1 MLWLKLAWRNL
12 WRNRTRTLVLL
23 AVISGSLA
31 FVGWMLNVAYGSYE
45 KMIEDAARMGSGHLS
60 LHHPD
65 YPQERLSELFFSGEK
80 AMPLLANRAGI
91 IKTLPRLYVSALAR
105 SSRDNRAVMIL
116 GVDFEGEFETNPLLQ
131 PSKTISGKI
140 PASDTQNLAYIGT
153 RLAENLRIDV
163 GKKLVVMFQDLSG
176 EITSKLY
183 RVGGIFKS
191 GVTQLDG
198 GTIFVNR
205 HSLATALGNSDALH
219 EIAILLADRKE
230 LPEQLAQLQKACAA
244 HKDIAVF
251 SWETTSKQ
259 IADAI
264 KMDSAQFK
272 FMIFLLYVMV
282 TIGTVNLLLMSIL
295 ERTREFGLLR
305 AIGLDRRR
313 IGLLIYC
320 EAALLGLIGALAGL
334 VLTIILSL
342 YSWHYGLD
350 FSSMFGE
357 AEVAGMLVSM
367 KVNSTWEWDWMLG
380 LTAGMIVVVILAAI
394 YPVKKALRAAP
405 AEAMRHH

>member
-23 AVISGSLA
+23 AAISGSLA
-31 FVGWMLNVAYGSYE
+31 FVAWMQNVASGSYE

-65 YPQERLSELFFSGEK
+65 YPQERLNELVFSGDP
-80 AMPLLANRAGI
+80 AMSLLENREGI
-91 IKTLPRLYVSALAR
+91 VRVLPRLYVSALAR

-116 GVDFEGEFETNPLLQ
+116 GVDFEREHASNPLLQ
-131 PSKTISGKI
+131 DTKTVSGRI

-153 RLAENLRIDV
+153 RLAENLRIDA

-191 GVTQLDG
+191 GVTQLDSA
-198 GTIFVNR
+198 TIFVNR

-219 EIAILLADRKE
+219 EIAILLADRDK

-251 SWETTSKQ
+251 SWEVTSKQ

-264 KMDSAQFK
+264 KIDSAQFK
-272 FMIFLLYVMV
+272 FMIFLLYVLV

-305 AIGLDRRR
+305 AIGLDRQR
-313 IGLLIYC
+313 IGRLIFF
-320 EAALLGLIGALAGL
+320 EAALLGLIGSLAGL
-334 VLTIILSL
+334 LLTIVLSL

-367 KVNSTWEWDWMLG
+367 KINSTWEWGWMFG
-380 LTAGMIVVVILAAI
+380 LAAGMVVVVILAAI

>member
-176 EITSKLY
+176 EITSSSTGSVAFL
-183 RVGGIFKS
+183 
-191 GVTQLDG
+191 
-198 GTIFVNR
+198 
-205 HSLATALGNSDALH
+205 
-219 EIAILLADRKE
+219 
-230 LPEQLAQLQKACAA
+230 KAA
-244 HKDIAVF
+244 
-251 SWETTSKQ
+251 
-259 IADAI
+259 
-264 KMDSAQFK
+264 
-272 FMIFLLYVMV
+272 
-282 TIGTVNLLLMSIL
+282 
-295 ERTREFGLLR
+295 
-305 AIGLDRRR
+305 
-313 IGLLIYC
+313 
-320 EAALLGLIGALAGL
+320 
-334 VLTIILSL
+334 
-342 YSWHYGLD
+342 
-350 FSSMFGE
+350 
-357 AEVAGMLVSM
+357 
-367 KVNSTWEWDWMLG
+367 
-380 LTAGMIVVVILAAI
+380 
-394 YPVKKALRAAP
+394 
-405 AEAMRHH
+405 